1 MGVIKSASGSSAWRG
16 LDYYKQNKII
26 SYKKLND
33 NEYTGKVKG
42 SNNVEYDVTM
52 NIEHP
57 RSSKCN
63 CPHAKDRKVVCKHIV
78 ALYFMVFPEEAD
90 KFIEDAQKAEE
101 EYQDYQEKLYKKV
114 VSHINSMSKK
124 ELVDA
129 LIYTLNVAP
138 EWVYD
143 EFVRDYV
150 ER

>member
-1 MGVIKSASGSSAWRG
+1 MGIIKLASGGSVWRG

-42 SNNVEYDVTM
+42 SNNKEYDVIM

-57 RSSKCN
+57 RRSKCN

-78 ALYFMVFPEEAD
+78 ALYFMVFPKEANRFEED
-90 KFIEDAQKAEE
+90 IEKSMLEYE
-101 EYQDYQEKLYKKV
+101 EYQEQLYDKVEKSIY
-114 VSHINSMSKK
+114 SMSRG
-124 ELVDA
+124 ELQEA
-129 LIYTLNVAP
+129 LLDVLDLSP
-138 EWVYD
+138 KWVY
-143 EFVRDYV
+143 ERFVRDYI

>member
-42 SNNVEYDVTM
+42 SNNVEYDVIM

-129 LIYTLNVAP
+129 LIYILNVAP

-143 EFVRDYV
+143 EFVRDHVRY
-150 ER
+150 

>member
-1 MGVIKSASGSSAWRG
+1 MGVIKLASGNSAWRG

-42 SNNVEYDVTM
+42 SNNKVYDVIM

-63 CPHAKDRKVVCKHIV
+63 CPHAKDRKIVCKHIV
-78 ALYFMVFPEEAD
+78 ALYFSVFPKEAK
-90 KFIEDAQKAEE
+90 KFEEDAEKAMLEYE
-101 EYQDYQEKLYKKV
+101 EYQEQLYDNVEKRIY
-114 VSHINSMSKK
+114 SMTKG
-124 ELVDA
+124 ELQDA
-129 LIYTLNVAP
+129 LLYVLNLSP
-138 EWVYD
+138 EWVY
-143 EFVRDYV
+143 ERFVRDHM

>member
-42 SNNVEYDVTM
+42 SNNVEYDVIM

-138 EWVYD
+138 EWVY
-143 EFVRDYV
+143 EKFVRDYV

>member
-42 SNNVEYDVTM
+42 SNNVEYDVIM

-129 LIYTLNVAP
+129 LVYTLNVAP
-138 EWVYD
+138 EWVY
-143 EFVRDYV
+143 EKFVRDYV

>member
-1 MGVIKSASGSSAWRG
+1 MIIIIRKRLLIA
-16 LDYYKQNKII
+16 KKI
-26 SYKKLND
+26 
-33 NEYTGKVKG
+33 NEYEYEGEVLG
-42 SNNVEYDVTM
+42 SNNEKYKVLL

-78 ALYFMVFPEEAD
+78 ALYFMVFPEEAK
-90 KFIEDAQKAEE
+90 KFEEDAEKAEE
-101 EYQDYQEKLYKKV
+101 EYQDYREKLYKKV

-129 LIYTLNVAP
+129 LIYILNVAP

-143 EFVRDYV
+143 EFVRDHVRY
-150 ER
+150 